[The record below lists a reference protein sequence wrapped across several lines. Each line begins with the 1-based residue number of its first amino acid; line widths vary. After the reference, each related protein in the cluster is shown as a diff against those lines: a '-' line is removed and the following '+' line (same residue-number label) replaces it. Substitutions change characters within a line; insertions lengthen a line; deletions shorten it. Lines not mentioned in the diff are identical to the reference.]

1 MPRTY
6 LKKGVRPI
14 NMDRENLEKAFNP
27 SGPPPTE
34 AGFGP
39 LLAYSYGRLCN
50 LKSILSC

>member
-14 NMDRENLEKAFNP
+14 TMDRENLEKAFNP

-34 AGFGP
+34 AGFDPKSAVP
-39 LLAYSYGRLCN
+39 LPSSLVDDS
-50 LKSILSC
+50 SE